1 MASMVEP
8 RTEVGLSDLGNVF
21 IIHFA
26 EQDGYTGK
34 PINDKWIVR
43 AGNHDIVTTNDQS
56 RAEAVARAIC
66 GDDRLLTSF
75 ATAPVVEAVVE
86 EVVAEE
92 AVEEA
97 PAPKAAKRS
106 QASGTKT
113 TRWRSASLLPLW
125 KLLSPR

>member
-34 PINDKWIVR
+34 PINDKWVVR
-43 AGNHDIVTTNDQS
+43 AGNHDIVTTNAQS

-66 GDDRLLTSF
+66 GDDRLIN
-75 ATAPVVEAVVE
+75 APAEP
-86 EVVAEE
+86 VVAETAPE
-92 AVEEA
+92 PTPEPEYAA
-97 PAPKAAKRS
+97 PARKA
-106 QASGTKT
+106 
-113 TRWRSASLLPLW
+113 
-125 KLLSPR
+125 LSK